1 MQTAFAR
8 AFLWVAVG
16 TGVLSV
22 SQLRADIPP
31 PATADSLFASAA
43 EAEHRQDATAVSL
56 YAKAA
61 RQAWVDLE
69 RDAALQGVKAACGK
83 SAANYRHALLGL
95 IRSAQAFGAW
105 DAAAGRIRIS
115 ETEQIVIR
123 LVGFTWRHADFAK
136 MVPAS
141 EFRSKEI
148 ANHYSD
154 WGVGAALLAI
164 RTEQPGELFS
174 PVISTIVNTALLRPA
189 LEGPRQGEWTL
200 ELINPFS
207 FAVTKVNGV
216 ELPLERD
223 QSAGFAYALGLN
235 QKNYFRGFV
244 NPSEPDVKPKLV
256 MLEPYHPGKIPVL
269 FAHGLYSEPQTWLD
283 TANELM
289 RKPEFYRR
297 YQLWGFRYPTGGAF
311 IESAT
316 AYRHQAIAALDQCD
330 PGRTDPALNDVV
342 LVGHSMGGMIS
353 KMLITSS
360 CNIMW
365 SKISNVPVDQIKT
378 TPEFREKIINGFFF
392 EPIPNVSRI
401 VYIASPLG
409 GSPLANR
416 PIALIGNSLVRYG
429 TDQED
434 EFRRFVADNR
444 SVLTPAF
451 RFRRNRPTTI
461 DLLKPSNPL
470 LQALEEMPVSP
481 RVRSHTIVG
490 EGYFFPALR
499 RGDSI
504 VPIQSA
510 RLPDVESELFVKAK
524 HTKIHRTM
532 DTVLELERIL
542 DEHYAEVRPR
552 LLGAGPPAAIVPA
565 GATQKATAKAQ

>member
-1 MQTAFAR
+1 M
-8 AFLWVAVG
+8 
-16 TGVLSV
+16 
-22 SQLRADIPP
+22 
-31 PATADSLFASAA
+31 
-43 EAEHRQDATAVSL
+43 
-56 YAKAA
+56 
-61 RQAWVDLE
+61 DLE
-69 RDAALQGVKAACGK
+69 REAPLQKAEAARGRA
-83 SAANYRHALLGL
+83 SATYRNALFGL
-95 IRSAQAFGAW
+95 IRSAQSCGAW
-105 DAAAGRIRIS
+105 DAASGRLRIS
-115 ETEQIVIR
+115 ETEHVVIR
-123 LVGFTWRHADFAK
+123 LVGYSWRHGDFAK
-136 MVPAS
+136 LVPAS

-154 WGVGAALLAI
+154 WGVGASLLAI
-164 RTEQPGELFS
+164 RTEQPGEEFTPVVS
-174 PVISTIVNTALLRPA
+174 PIATTALLRPA
-189 LEGPRQGEWTL
+189 LEGPHQGAWTI

-207 FAVTKVNGV
+207 IGVTKVAGV

-223 QSAGFAYALGLN
+223 QSAQFAYALNLN

-256 MLEPYHPGKIPVL
+256 MLEPYQPGKIPVL
-269 FAHGLYSEPQTWLD
+269 FAHGLYSEPMTWLE

-311 IESAT
+311 LESAT
-316 AYRHQAIAALDQCD
+316 SYRHQTIAALQQCD
-330 PGRTDPALNDVV
+330 PGRTDPACNDLV
-342 LVGHSMGGMIS
+342 LVGHSMGGMMS
-353 KMLITSS
+353 KMLVTSS

-365 SKISNVPVDQIKT
+365 SKMSRVPIEQIKA
-378 TPEFREKIINGFFF
+378 TPEFRAKMTDAFFF
-392 EPIPNVSRI
+392 EPVPNVSRI

-416 PIALIGNSLVRYG
+416 PVALIGNSLVRYG

-434 EFRRFVADNR
+434 EFRQFVSDNR
-444 SVLTPAF
+444 SVLTADY

-461 DLLKPSNPL
+461 DLLKPGNPL
-470 LQALEEMPVSP
+470 LQALDEMPVSP

-499 RGDSI
+499 PGDSI
-504 VPIQSA
+504 VPIKSA
-510 RLPDVESELFVKAK
+510 RLPDVESEAFVKAK

-552 LLGAGPPAAIVPA
+552 LAQRPAASTVVPA
-565 GATQKATAKAQ
+565 GATQKAASKAQ